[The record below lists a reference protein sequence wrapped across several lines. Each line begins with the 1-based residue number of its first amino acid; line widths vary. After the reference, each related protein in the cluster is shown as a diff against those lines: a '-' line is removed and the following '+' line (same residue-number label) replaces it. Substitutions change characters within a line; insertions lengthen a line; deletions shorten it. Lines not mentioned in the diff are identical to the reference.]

1 MPSPGER
8 KKTPDEIRLLMQA
21 EMTLLGWVRT
31 CLGLMGFGF
40 VVARFG
46 LFLRELAE
54 ADQIHVKRHAGLAL
68 FSSVTGLVLIVL
80 GVVVLLAAV
89 FLHRRFVQA
98 LERGDPDVPTGWSLG
113 ILLSLAMAALGVALA
128 GYLAVAEF

>member
-1 MPSPGER
+1 MNPAPTPPVDPRVVLAAER
-8 KKTPDEIRLLMQA
+8 
-21 EMTLLGWVRT
+21 TLLGWVRT

-54 ADQIHVKRHAGLAL
+54 ADQIHIKRQAGLAL
-68 FSSVTGLVLIVL
+68 FSSVTGMGLIIL

-89 FLHRRFVQA
+89 VLHRRFVQA
-98 LERGDPDVPTGWSLG
+98 VERGEPDIPTRW
-113 ILLSLAMAALGVALA
+113 
-128 GYLAVAEF
+128 